1 MSAACS
7 ASISRRARCVTSSE
21 AHPHTTQQKAVTSQP
36 WVIDTNI
43 VLDLWLFE
51 DPATIPLRAALQS
64 GAISHLATAS
74 MRDELERVL
83 AYPHLVKRMAKSNI
97 QAQDILSR
105 FGELGVYVTEGM
117 LYFNP
122 NLLRK
127 DEFLIQPETFE
138 YVDVTGQIKYIEL
151 VKDSLCFTVCQV
163 PIVFNLG
170 DDSRLELITKND
182 SIRVDSLLLDQANSQ
197 QIFDRTDRV
206 QSNEPS
212 KHH

>member
-1 MSAACS
+1 
-7 ASISRRARCVTSSE
+7 VTSSE
-21 AHPHTTQQKAVTSQP
+21 AQAKPGKQV

-105 FGELGVYVTEGM
+105 FDEYRLAAEPAAKAACTCKDPDDQKFIDLAVAHAAPLLSKDNAILCMKKRLFQSGVV
-117 LYFNP
+117 LNP
-122 NLLRK
+122 SEIPAL
-127 DEFLIQPETFE
+127 
-138 YVDVTGQIKYIEL
+138 
-151 VKDSLCFTVCQV
+151 
-163 PIVFNLG
+163 
-170 DDSRLELITKND
+170 
-182 SIRVDSLLLDQANSQ
+182 
-197 QIFDRTDRV
+197 
-206 QSNEPS
+206 
-212 KHH
+212 

>member
-1 MSAACS
+1 M
-7 ASISRRARCVTSSE
+7 TSSE
-21 AHPHTTQQKAVTSQP
+21 VQAKPSTQA

-105 FGELGVYVTEGM
+105 FDEYLLAAEPAAKAACTCKDPDDQKFIDLAVAHAVPLLSKDKAILCMKKRLFQSGVV
-117 LYFNP
+117 LNP
-122 NLLRK
+122 SEIPAL
-127 DEFLIQPETFE
+127 
-138 YVDVTGQIKYIEL
+138 
-151 VKDSLCFTVCQV
+151 
-163 PIVFNLG
+163 
-170 DDSRLELITKND
+170 
-182 SIRVDSLLLDQANSQ
+182 
-197 QIFDRTDRV
+197 
-206 QSNEPS
+206 
-212 KHH
+212 

>member
-1 MSAACS
+1 M
-7 ASISRRARCVTSSE
+7 TSSE
-21 AHPHTTQQKAVTSQP
+21 VQAKPGTQA

-105 FGELGVYVTEGM
+105 FDEYLLAAEPAAKAACTCKDPDDQKFIDLAVAHAAPLLSKDKAIVCMKKRLLQSGVV
-117 LYFNP
+117 LNP
-122 NLLRK
+122 
-127 DEFLIQPETFE
+127 
-138 YVDVTGQIKYIEL
+138 
-151 VKDSLCFTVCQV
+151 
-163 PIVFNLG
+163 
-170 DDSRLELITKND
+170 
-182 SIRVDSLLLDQANSQ
+182 
-197 QIFDRTDRV
+197 TDI
-206 QSNEPS
+206 PA
-212 KHH
+212 H